1 MILNVVIGTAAW
13 AVLSVF
19 NVRDSIWSSGK
30 HWEVGKLA
38 VSHFS
43 EEETLARKAYVTVQD
58 ATRQMGFLIPKA
70 VS

>member
-19 NVRDSIWSSGK
+19 NVRDGIWSSGK
-30 HWEVGKLA
+30 HWGVGKLA

-43 EEETLARKAYVTVQD
+43 EEETHAQKTYVTAGCHHQL
-58 ATRQMGFLIPKA
+58 GFLIPKA
-70 VS
+70 VF